1 MAGVMDGQN
10 STSSS
15 ELGGSGSAAET
26 PVGRTADSTQCCLR
40 TAQRQFVSLWGEM
53 AEHWGINRTMSQVH
67 ALLMISPDPI
77 TAEQIMEELQ
87 ISRGNV
93 SMNLRELIHW
103 GIVRRINVA
112 GDRRD
117 FFTAEADVW
126 SMFHHIF
133 NERKRRELDPML
145 SRLEACL
152 NGCAGRQISPEKR
165 VSYEKFVAQLKELHE
180 FFAIFHRIFGR
191 IGGEQPDRLAQM
203 VKAFE
208 QML

>member
-1 MAGVMDGQN
+1 MDSED
-10 STSSS
+10 STSAS
-15 ELGGSGSAAET
+15 ERGQSDRAAET
-26 PVGRTADSTQCCLR
+26 PAGRTADSTQCCLR

-67 ALLMISPDPI
+67 ALLMISPDPL

-103 GIVRRINVA
+103 GIVRRTSVA

-126 SMFHHIF
+126 IMFHHIF
-133 NERKRRELDPML
+133 NERKRRELDPLL

-152 NGCAGRQISPEKR
+152 GACAGRQVSPEKHAT
-165 VSYEKFVAQLKELHE
+165 YEKFITQLRELHE

-191 IGGEQPDRLAQM
+191 IGTEQPGRLSEM

>member
-1 MAGVMDGQN
+1 MDSEN
-10 STSSS
+10 SRSSS
-15 ELGGSGSAAET
+15 ERGRSGGAGET
-26 PVGRTADSTQCCLR
+26 PARGPADLPQCCLR
-40 TAQRQFVSLWGEM
+40 AAQGQFVSLWGEM

-67 ALLMISPDPI
+67 ALLMISPDPM

-103 GIVRRINVA
+103 GIVRRTNMV

-117 FFTAEADVW
+117 FFAAEADVW
-126 SMFHHIF
+126 IMFHHIF
-133 NERKRRELDPML
+133 NERKRRELDPLL

-152 NGCAGRQISPEKR
+152 NGCAGRQIDPEKR
-165 VSYEKFVAQLKELHE
+165 ATYEKFIAQVGALHE

-191 IGGEQPDRLAQM
+191 IGTEQPGRLAQM